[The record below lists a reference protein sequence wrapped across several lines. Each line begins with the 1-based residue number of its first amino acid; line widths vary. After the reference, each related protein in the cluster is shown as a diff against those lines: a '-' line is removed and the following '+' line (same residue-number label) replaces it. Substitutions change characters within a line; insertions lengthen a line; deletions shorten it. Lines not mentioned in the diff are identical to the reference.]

1 MKQCSFLSLVV
12 RVAIFLAAALSAAP
26 KLSLAGRF
34 DTAHLSITAQG
45 LADAYNKNEIAA
57 DEKFKDRQI
66 NIGGIVEKIGRDN
79 QGNPYLTFH
88 CTETTTIGIGVGTTS
103 TPIKCVF
110 DPKDEHALG
119 QLQTGRT
126 CTIYGT
132 VTGRKNR
139 EIVIKDCSL

>member
-1 MKQCSFLSLVV
+1 MMHSRFCFS
-12 RVAIFLAAALSAAP
+12 AIALAAFVNLISFGP
-26 KLSLAGRF
+26 NSSDAGRY
-34 DTAHLSITAQG
+34 DSAHLSITAQG
-45 LADAYNKNEIAA
+45 LADAYNKNEFAA
-57 DEKFKDRQI
+57 DERFKDRQI

-88 CTETTTIGIGVGTTS
+88 CVETNTGRIGVVTTS

-110 DPKDEHALG
+110 DPKDEHALA

-139 EIVIKDCSL
+139 EVVIKDCSL